1 MEYNYL
7 HKACGLSLNRTQVKN
22 LCKSQDSETL
32 RQNNLMIIK
41 GGMTRRTFRLL
52 YSNGQYSATVA
63 EFDDN
68 ARNWKWM

>member
-7 HKACGLSLNRTQVKN
+7 HKACDLNMNRTQIKS
-22 LCKSQDSETL
+22 LCKAQDIETL
-32 RQNNLMIIK
+32 SRNNLTIHK
-41 GGMTRRTFRLL
+41 GGMTRRDYRLL

>member
-7 HKACGLSLNRTQVKN
+7 HKVYGLSLNRTQIKS
-22 LCKSQDSETL
+22 LCKAQDAKTLSQY
-32 RQNNLMIIK
+32 NLSIGK
-41 GGMTRRTFRLL
+41 GGMTRRDYRLL
-52 YSNGQYSATVA
+52 YSDSHYSVTVA